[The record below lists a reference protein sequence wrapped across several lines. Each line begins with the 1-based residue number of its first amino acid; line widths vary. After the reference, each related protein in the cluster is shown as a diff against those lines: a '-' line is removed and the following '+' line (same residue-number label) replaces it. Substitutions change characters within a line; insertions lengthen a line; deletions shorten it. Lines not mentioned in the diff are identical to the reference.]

1 MAMNGTPGT
10 VNLRLRTPNGGYQEF
25 DLADFGPYPLWST
38 ARLAKTQQQP
48 ITYFNYA
55 IGAAFTGGGGAIA
68 TKWETNI
75 LNGNGQLGA
84 AEEMLIYSLRII
96 VPSTIVLADFQVLE
110 RNVYTALYIA
120 IQKPAAEGQ
129 LSFFPAGGGIYGVT
143 QAQAAELW
151 TNGVPQSAA
160 ARVFATPHYLNGL
173 VNFWAQQEFRAALT
187 LTATQDLTIVLDGL
201 RKRPVG

>member
-10 VNLRLRTPNGGYQEF
+10 INLRVRNAQGGYQEF

-38 ARLAKTQQQP
+38 ARLAKTQATP
-48 ITYFNYA
+48 LTFFNYA
-55 IGAAFTGGGGAIA
+55 IGAAFTGGGGAVA
-68 TKWETNI
+68 TKWETNV

-84 AEEMLIYSLRII
+84 AEEMLIYAVRVVL
-96 VPSTIVLADFQVLE
+96 PSAILLADAQALMA
-110 RNVYTALYIA
+110 NVYLALYIA

-129 LSFFPAGGGIYGVT
+129 VPFFPAGGGIYGVT
-143 QAQAAELW
+143 QAQAAENW
-151 TNGVPQSAA
+151 TNGVPASSA

-173 VNFWAQQEFRAALT
+173 VNFWAQTEFRAALN
-187 LTATQDLTIVLDGL
+187 LGATQDVTIVMDGL